1 MGGVIEL
8 RKTLDQDADSLL
20 SRRKATRQPRYR
32 EWLSGPA

>member
-8 RKTLDQDADSLL
+8 RKVADQDADSLA
-20 SRRKATRQPRYR
+20 SRRKAIRQLRYG